1 MTEQK
6 IREAYGQHCCAYGIV
21 ATVAD
26 FILFKAGY
34 LAMLNSLERADSVL
48 RVPALYYLPE
58 GITK

>member
-6 IREAYGQHCCAYGIV
+6 IREAFRKFAKEHDNIY
-21 ATVAD
+21 D
-26 FILFKAGY
+26 DWDSFKAGY